1 MERIEEFIE
10 ALKEKGIR
18 IWSDNEKL
26 RYQAAKGAMDSQTL
40 EKIKEKKVEILEFL
54 NNKSDIEVVFKSNQ
68 AERYEPFPLTN
79 IQNSYVIG
87 RNSAYE
93 LGDVTCHGYIE
104 ITYQEELDKEK
115 LEMAW
120 NKVIAKHDML
130 RAIIYENGYQRVQKD
145 VPEVK
150 IESYDLRTCSED
162 EQLLNLQNIR
172 ANYAEKQYPLGQWPM
187 CDIVLSLWKGKSII
201 HFSLDMLITDFM
213 SANLILN
220 DLDNYY
226 HGKAVE
232 VKVETLYRDIVLYNQ
247 RKSMSKSKERKKAER
262 YWQDKIRNMGTAPEL
277 IINNQKTGERETF
290 KQLKFFIDE
299 EGKENINEIAKELRV
314 TASTV
319 ILTAFGEV
327 INKWSKNSK
336 FSINMTMLSRDKTIP
351 GVDKVVGDFTD
362 VNVYSMDY
370 SSCKS
375 FESRI
380 LENQVSLWEDLQN
393 NAVSGIE
400 VLRELGREKKE
411 NVMIPIVYT
420 STLGVS
426 DSDNSFLSRSNI
438 SYKISQTPQVWIDCQ
453 IAEENGGVAVNWDY
467 RTGVFLQ
474 NVIRDM
480 FEAFERVLKRLGKK
494 DNTVLK
500 ETDPIG
506 LPEKTQAVRNKVNAT
521 ERELPESLMAEGFVK
536 SCVLYPN
543 KTALIT
549 KDGEYTYAAL
559 KQYVSAVQ
567 HTLLENGLKPGD
579 SAAVMLPIIINRV
592 TVLNAVPAQMKMLD
606 SYMDNAGILEI
617 SWVKLIIM
625 SGDWIPVGLPENLF
639 KKFTNAIVV
648 SMGGATEC
656 AIWSIFHIIPR
667 GYEKK
672 NSIPYGKPLSNQKFY
687 ILNAGM
693 EDCPDGVSGD
703 IYIAGKGLA
712 KEYFKDKEMTDQKF
726 IFLPRIGERI
736 YKTGDVGQYDEAGII
751 EFLGRSD
758 NQVKVRGHRIEL
770 TEIDSILS
778 ENKELDD
785 VVSIIVG
792 DAQEDRRIVTVAV
805 PKQAEVATEDT
816 SQEIANI
823 KNKEE
828 ELTKEVN
835 KELLSEWVHAA
846 NKVVLSD
853 IFLALYGKGV
863 FTDSNRLYTYEEIV
877 KTLNIPNKLYK
888 LMHRWL
894 TVLCNE
900 KIVVHRDGGYCVNL
914 FIAEQ
919 YKNNKK
925 LWDEMYS
932 IEGRLHYSQKL
943 LDYLKTS
950 SDVLP
955 ELMAGKEDPLNLLFP
970 KGEMDVAM
978 AAYHDNIIN
987 RIMNGL
993 AKEEIEFLALDN
1005 RRTPIRILEVGAGV
1019 GGTSVDVIPS
1029 LDGTGAEYYFT
1040 DLSAFFLNNA
1050 REKFSGYEWV
1060 KYNIFDI
1067 NKDIMEQT
1075 IAPFS
1080 VDIILAANVLHN
1092 AKNIHYVLE
1101 NLKKLLKPNGT
1112 IIILEETLEAYTLL
1126 TSMEFKD
1133 GLTGFTDE
1141 RAENNQ
1147 TFFKREQWEGVFKE
1161 HKADIVYQFP
1171 EKGTP
1176 LEMAGQTIYVV
1187 RFKENYICPDKN
1199 NMLDELERRIPEYM
1213 IPSVITFLPRL
1224 PQTSND
1230 KIDRGRISK
1239 WISASAE
1246 ENKKVDVAELPQNDL
1261 EEQIARIW
1269 CKELNIERIGRN
1281 DNFYLS
1287 GGDSLLIA
1295 QVIARMRETIEAA
1308 KRWSW
1313 DDLLKEMMKTPTI
1326 RGVAKILSNQA
1337 GENEQDKSL
1346 VIIKEAAE
1354 SSEKKVTVVFHAG
1367 TGTLTPYN
1375 SLIAYITERSQ
1386 ENEAVMGFTFGDEAE
1401 YLAIPTDKIFENLG
1415 KKYGRILSE
1424 LGFTE
1429 YTLIGHCVGGLIALE
1444 TAHYLKDKGKNVSSV
1459 TLLSTSI
1466 PHKKEE
1472 TVLADLDM
1480 KIFETAVQTSLY
1492 NELLLERTF
1501 ASLIDADI
1509 KKAGHQVDNDTLQQV
1524 IEYLIFNNGGNITV
1538 QALCSLT
1545 GKFAE
1550 VGAEFQRLHS
1560 MSATERMNDLYTT
1573 IERPNGQL
1581 MEHQRKMLNVLF
1593 RVFAQNFRC
1602 VSSYIPKVYT
1612 GKMRVFDCESVI
1624 ANFFPSLFS
1633 EDKKTWEQY
1642 AQGEF
1647 LFDTMKG
1654 DHISCM
1660 NSPYIEENV
1669 KKILDL

>member
-1 MERIEEFIE
+1 MESKWFVDENVKNID
-10 ALKEKGIR
+10 K
-18 IWSDNEKL
+18 
-26 RYQAAKGAMDSQTL
+26 
-40 EKIKEKKVEILEFL
+40 EILLCFPYAGASINMFSMWKEYIDKVIVCPVKL
-54 NNKSDIEVVFKSNQ
+54 
-68 AERYEPFPLTN
+68 PF
-79 IQNSYVIG
+79 
-87 RNSAYE
+87 RDARR
-93 LGDVTCHGYIE
+93 
-104 ITYQEELDKEK
+104 KEK
-115 LEMAW
+115 LPES
-120 NKVIAKHDML
+120 
-130 RAIIYENGYQRVQKD
+130 VQKLA
-145 VPEVK
+145 EVF
-150 IESYDLRTCSED
+150 
-162 EQLLNLQNIR
+162 
-172 ANYAEKQYPLGQWPM
+172 
-187 CDIVLSLWKGKSII
+187 V
-201 HFSLDMLITDFM
+201 
-213 SANLILN
+213 
-220 DLDNYY
+220 
-226 HGKAVE
+226 
-232 VKVETLYRDIVLYNQ
+232 
-247 RKSMSKSKERKKAER
+247 
-262 YWQDKIRNMGTAPEL
+262 
-277 IINNQKTGERETF
+277 
-290 KQLKFFIDE
+290 
-299 EGKENINEIAKELRV
+299 KENIDIMRKRYSIFGHCTGAILGYEIARQTYEKTGNEP
-314 TASTV
+314 TV
-319 ILTAFGEV
+319 IIASSSQEPA
-327 INKWSKNSK
+327 I
-336 FSINMTMLSRDKTIP
+336 IP
-351 GVDKVVGDFTD
+351 KEAILLAGASDSEIQAYLETERLVDK
-362 VNVYSMDY
+362 S
-370 SSCKS
+370 
-375 FESRI
+375 I
-380 LENQVSLWEDLQN
+380 LEMPEFQEYYFP
-393 NAVSGIE
+393 I
-400 VLRELGREKKE
+400 LRADFRL
-411 NVMIPIVYT
+411 
-420 STLGVS
+420 
-426 DSDNSFLSRSNI
+426 FA
-438 SYKISQTPQVWIDCQ
+438 SYH
-453 IAEENGGVAVNWDY
+453 A
-467 RTGVFLQ
+467 
-474 NVIRDM
+474 
-480 FEAFERVLKRLGKK
+480 
-494 DNTVLK
+494 
-500 ETDPIG
+500 
-506 LPEKTQAVRNKVNAT
+506 
-521 ERELPESLMAEGFVK
+521 
-536 SCVLYPN
+536 
-543 KTALIT
+543 
-549 KDGEYTYAAL
+549 
-559 KQYVSAVQ
+559 
-567 HTLLENGLKPGD
+567 
-579 SAAVMLPIIINRV
+579 
-592 TVLNAVPAQMKMLD
+592 
-606 SYMDNAGILEI
+606 SYH
-617 SWVKLIIM
+617 
-625 SGDWIPVGLPENLF
+625 
-639 KKFTNAIVV
+639 KFN
-648 SMGGATEC
+648 
-656 AIWSIFHIIPR
+656 
-667 GYEKK
+667 
-672 NSIPYGKPLSNQKFY
+672 
-687 ILNAGM
+687 
-693 EDCPDGVSGD
+693 
-703 IYIAGKGLA
+703 
-712 KEYFKDKEMTDQKF
+712 
-726 IFLPRIGERI
+726 
-736 YKTGDVGQYDEAGII
+736 
-751 EFLGRSD
+751 
-758 NQVKVRGHRIEL
+758 
-770 TEIDSILS
+770 
-778 ENKELDD
+778 
-785 VVSIIVG
+785 
-792 DAQEDRRIVTVAV
+792 
-805 PKQAEVATEDT
+805 
-816 SQEIANI
+816 
-823 KNKEE
+823 
-828 ELTKEVN
+828 
-835 KELLSEWVHAA
+835 
-846 NKVVLSD
+846 
-853 IFLALYGKGV
+853 
-863 FTDSNRLYTYEEIV
+863 
-877 KTLNIPNKLYK
+877 
-888 LMHRWL
+888 
-894 TVLCNE
+894 
-900 KIVVHRDGGYCVNL
+900 
-914 FIAEQ
+914 
-919 YKNNKK
+919 
-925 LWDEMYS
+925 
-932 IEGRLHYSQKL
+932 
-943 LDYLKTS
+943 
-950 SDVLP
+950 
-955 ELMAGKEDPLNLLFP
+955 
-970 KGEMDVAM
+970 
-978 AAYHDNIIN
+978 
-987 RIMNGL
+987 
-993 AKEEIEFLALDN
+993 
-1005 RRTPIRILEVGAGV
+1005 
-1019 GGTSVDVIPS
+1019 SVDVIPS

-1612 GKMRVFDCESVI
+1612 GKMRVFDCESAI

>member
-1 MERIEEFIE
+1 MEKNRYGHILTENFQEAVGAWIKNYSNNIAIIE
-10 ALKEKGIR
+10 G
-18 IWSDNEKL
+18 
-26 RYQAAKGAMDSQTL
+26 
-40 EKIKEKKVEILEFL
+40 
-54 NNKSDIEVVFKSNQ
+54 
-68 AERYEPFPLTN
+68 ERK
-79 IQNSYVIG
+79 
-87 RNSAYE
+87 
-93 LGDVTCHGYIE
+93 
-104 ITYQEELDKEK
+104 ITY
-115 LEMAW
+115 
-120 NKVIAKHDML
+120 
-130 RAIIYENGYQRVQKD
+130 
-145 VPEVK
+145 
-150 IESYDLRTCSED
+150 
-162 EQLLNLQNIR
+162 
-172 ANYAEKQYPLGQWPM
+172 
-187 CDIVLSLWKGKSII
+187 
-201 HFSLDMLITDFM
+201 
-213 SANLILN
+213 
-220 DLDNYY
+220 
-226 HGKAVE
+226 
-232 VKVETLYRDIVLYNQ
+232 
-247 RKSMSKSKERKKAER
+247 
-262 YWQDKIRNMGTAPEL
+262 
-277 IINNQKTGERETF
+277 
-290 KQLKFFIDE
+290 
-299 EGKENINEIAKELRV
+299 
-314 TASTV
+314 
-319 ILTAFGEV
+319 
-327 INKWSKNSK
+327 
-336 FSINMTMLSRDKTIP
+336 
-351 GVDKVVGDFTD
+351 
-362 VNVYSMDY
+362 
-370 SSCKS
+370 
-375 FESRI
+375 
-380 LENQVSLWEDLQN
+380 
-393 NAVSGIE
+393 
-400 VLRELGREKKE
+400 RELGNLIIRCRKFFFEQGVKK
-411 NVMIPIVYT
+411 
-420 STLGVS
+420 G
-426 DSDNSFLSRSNI
+426 DNIAVHMGNHSEFIMVFLSLVTMGAVPILILSAQKKNEVRGI
-438 SYKISQTPQVWIDCQ
+438 VRVATPKLYIYD
-453 IAEENGGVAVNWDY
+453 AAVS
-467 RTGVFLQ
+467 
-474 NVIRDM
+474 
-480 FEAFERVLKRLGKK
+480 VLG
-494 DNTVLK
+494 
-500 ETDPIG
+500 
-506 LPEKTQAVRNKVNAT
+506 
-521 ERELPESLMAEGFVK
+521 SLVAEG
-536 SCVLYPN
+536 
-543 KTALIT
+543 
-549 KDGEYTYAAL
+549 
-559 KQYVSAVQ
+559 
-567 HTLLENGLKPGD
+567 
-579 SAAVMLPIIINRV
+579 
-592 TVLNAVPAQMKMLD
+592 
-606 SYMDNAGILEI
+606 
-617 SWVKLIIM
+617 
-625 SGDWIPVGLPENLF
+625 
-639 KKFTNAIVV
+639 
-648 SMGGATEC
+648 
-656 AIWSIFHIIPR
+656 
-667 GYEKK
+667 
-672 NSIPYGKPLSNQKFY
+672 
-687 ILNAGM
+687 
-693 EDCPDGVSGD
+693 
-703 IYIAGKGLA
+703 
-712 KEYFKDKEMTDQKF
+712 
-726 IFLPRIGERI
+726 
-736 YKTGDVGQYDEAGII
+736 
-751 EFLGRSD
+751 
-758 NQVKVRGHRIEL
+758 
-770 TEIDSILS
+770 
-778 ENKELDD
+778 NKELKGIEKTIFT
-785 VVSIIVG
+785 SML
-792 DAQEDRRIVTVAV
+792 ESS
-805 PKQAEVATEDT
+805 EVEKT
-816 SQEIANI
+816 
-823 KNKEE
+823 KEE
-828 ELTKEVN
+828 TYKEQIVP
-835 KELLSEWVHAA
+835 EDLALLLLS
-846 NKVVLSD
+846 
-853 IFLALYGKGV
+853 GG
-863 FTDSNRLYTYEEIV
+863 TTG
-877 KTLNIPNKLYK
+877 IPKLIPRT
-888 LMHRWL
+888 H
-894 TVLCNE
+894 
-900 KIVVHRDGGYCVNL
+900 G
-914 FIAEQ
+914 
-919 YKNNKK
+919 
-925 LWDEMYS
+925 
-932 IEGRLHYSQKL
+932 
-943 LDYLKTS
+943 DYLYNVKRITERLKLTQESVFLSVLPMAHNFALGNPGILGTLCSGGTVVICNDIAAMEIFSLIEETKVTFTAFVPSILKMCLEYRILDDGDDISSLQQVLVGGAMLPEETARQVDLVLGGKLIQVFGTAEGLICTNSMDDSS

-1612 GKMRVFDCESVI
+1612 GKMRVFDCESAI

>member
-579 SAAVMLPIIINRV
+579 SAAVMLPKGIWQIAGVLGTLLAGGVYLPIDSKQPLQRRNDIIQDSGVKFVLTEKVEELYNQEKLTTINVNILDATTEYQLREIAGVRGSDPAYIIYTSGTTGKPKGVVISHEAAMNTIYDVIERFSLNRETVILGLSNLAFDLSVFDIFGCFQVGGTLVLPDDELKKNPKHILDLIIINRV

-617 SWVKLIIM
+617 SWV
-625 SGDWIPVGLPENLF
+625 
-639 KKFTNAIVV
+639 
-648 SMGGATEC
+648 
-656 AIWSIFHIIPR
+656 
-667 GYEKK
+667 
-672 NSIPYGKPLSNQKFY
+672 
-687 ILNAGM
+687 
-693 EDCPDGVSGD
+693 
-703 IYIAGKGLA
+703 
-712 KEYFKDKEMTDQKF
+712 
-726 IFLPRIGERI
+726 
-736 YKTGDVGQYDEAGII
+736 
-751 EFLGRSD
+751 
-758 NQVKVRGHRIEL
+758 
-770 TEIDSILS
+770 
-778 ENKELDD
+778 
-785 VVSIIVG
+785 
-792 DAQEDRRIVTVAV
+792 
-805 PKQAEVATEDT
+805 
-816 SQEIANI
+816 
-823 KNKEE
+823 
-828 ELTKEVN
+828 
-835 KELLSEWVHAA
+835 
-846 NKVVLSD
+846 
-853 IFLALYGKGV
+853 
-863 FTDSNRLYTYEEIV
+863 
-877 KTLNIPNKLYK
+877 
-888 LMHRWL
+888 
-894 TVLCNE
+894 
-900 KIVVHRDGGYCVNL
+900 
-914 FIAEQ
+914 
-919 YKNNKK
+919 
-925 LWDEMYS
+925 
-932 IEGRLHYSQKL
+932 
-943 LDYLKTS
+943 
-950 SDVLP
+950 
-955 ELMAGKEDPLNLLFP
+955 
-970 KGEMDVAM
+970 
-978 AAYHDNIIN
+978 
-987 RIMNGL
+987 
-993 AKEEIEFLALDN
+993 
-1005 RRTPIRILEVGAGV
+1005 
-1019 GGTSVDVIPS
+1019 
-1029 LDGTGAEYYFT
+1029 
-1040 DLSAFFLNNA
+1040 
-1050 REKFSGYEWV
+1050 
-1060 KYNIFDI
+1060 
-1067 NKDIMEQT
+1067 
-1075 IAPFS
+1075 
-1080 VDIILAANVLHN
+1080 
-1092 AKNIHYVLE
+1092 
-1101 NLKKLLKPNGT
+1101 
-1112 IIILEETLEAYTLL
+1112 
-1126 TSMEFKD
+1126 
-1133 GLTGFTDE
+1133 
-1141 RAENNQ
+1141 
-1147 TFFKREQWEGVFKE
+1147 
-1161 HKADIVYQFP
+1161 
-1171 EKGTP
+1171 
-1176 LEMAGQTIYVV
+1176 
-1187 RFKENYICPDKN
+1187 
-1199 NMLDELERRIPEYM
+1199 
-1213 IPSVITFLPRL
+1213 
-1224 PQTSND
+1224 
-1230 KIDRGRISK
+1230 
-1239 WISASAE
+1239 
-1246 ENKKVDVAELPQNDL
+1246 
-1261 EEQIARIW
+1261 
-1269 CKELNIERIGRN
+1269 
-1281 DNFYLS
+1281 
-1287 GGDSLLIA
+1287 
-1295 QVIARMRETIEAA
+1295 
-1308 KRWSW
+1308 
-1313 DDLLKEMMKTPTI
+1313 
-1326 RGVAKILSNQA
+1326 
-1337 GENEQDKSL
+1337 
-1346 VIIKEAAE
+1346 
-1354 SSEKKVTVVFHAG
+1354 
-1367 TGTLTPYN
+1367 TPYN

-1612 GKMRVFDCESVI
+1612 GKMRVFDCESAI

>member
-1 MERIEEFIE
+1 MTCENVCVDLLEDKCVQEVIEEQPYNKEAYIIFTSGTTGIPKGVLIE
-10 ALKEKGIR
+10 HSNANNTILDINRRFSIKENDSVLGLSNIAFDLSVFDIFGIFEAGGTLVLPEDVSTKEPKVWVEMIEKNSITICNLVPMRMEMLYTYVIKNEISKESLKSIRLILISGEKVPLDLPDKIHSIMPNARIVCLGGATEAS
-18 IWSDNEKL
+18 IWSNYYEP
-26 RYQAAKGAMDSQTL
+26 
-40 EKIKEKKVEILEFL
+40 KEI
-54 NNKSDIEVVFKSNQ
+54 NNKWFSIP
-68 AERYEPFPLTN
+68 YGYPLTN
-79 IQNSYVIG
+79 QKYYVMNADGLICPDNVPG
-87 RNSAYE
+87 E
-93 LGDVTCHGYIE
+93 LCIAGEGLAKEYVNDKKLTIE
-104 ITYQEELDKEK
+104 KFQYNEDIEQ
-115 LEMAW
+115 
-120 NKVIAKHDML
+120 
-130 RAIIYENGYQRVQKD
+130 RIY
-145 VPEVK
+145 
-150 IESYDLRTCSED
+150 
-162 EQLLNLQNIR
+162 
-172 ANYAEKQYPLGQWPM
+172 
-187 CDIVLSLWKGKSII
+187 
-201 HFSLDMLITDFM
+201 
-213 SANLILN
+213 
-220 DLDNYY
+220 
-226 HGKAVE
+226 
-232 VKVETLYRDIVLYNQ
+232 
-247 RKSMSKSKERKKAER
+247 
-262 YWQDKIRNMGTAPEL
+262 
-277 IINNQKTGERETF
+277 KTG
-290 KQLKFFIDE
+290 D
-299 EGKENINEIAKELRV
+299 
-314 TASTV
+314 
-319 ILTAFGEV
+319 
-327 INKWSKNSK
+327 
-336 FSINMTMLSRDKTIP
+336 
-351 GVDKVVGDFTD
+351 
-362 VNVYSMDY
+362 
-370 SSCKS
+370 
-375 FESRI
+375 
-380 LENQVSLWEDLQN
+380 
-393 NAVSGIE
+393 
-400 VLRELGREKKE
+400 
-411 NVMIPIVYT
+411 
-420 STLGVS
+420 
-426 DSDNSFLSRSNI
+426 
-438 SYKISQTPQVWIDCQ
+438 
-453 IAEENGGVAVNWDY
+453 
-467 RTGVFLQ
+467 
-474 NVIRDM
+474 
-480 FEAFERVLKRLGKK
+480 
-494 DNTVLK
+494 
-500 ETDPIG
+500 
-506 LPEKTQAVRNKVNAT
+506 
-521 ERELPESLMAEGFVK
+521 
-536 SCVLYPN
+536 
-543 KTALIT
+543 
-549 KDGEYTYAAL
+549 
-559 KQYVSAVQ
+559 
-567 HTLLENGLKPGD
+567 
-579 SAAVMLPIIINRV
+579 
-592 TVLNAVPAQMKMLD
+592 
-606 SYMDNAGILEI
+606 AGILEI

-1295 QVIARMRETIEAA
+1295 QVIARMRETIEDA

-1612 GKMRVFDCESVI
+1612 GKMRVFDCESAI